1 MKKTLICSYL
11 LLLYCPLLLAEETI
25 QLEELSVT
33 ARPLGLGSL
42 EHIAQPVTVL
52 TEDNLDKIKS
62 ASIGET
68 LSNEIGINST
78 FFGPFASRPI
88 IRGLGGPRVQIL
100 QSGIGS
106 MDVSTISVDHAVTIE
121 PFQAQ
126 QIEIFRGPATLLY
139 GSGASGGLVNLVTG
153 RIPEYVPESFNAAA
167 ETRFNSVDQE
177 KLFAFRADGGVD
189 DFAMHIDGTLRNTN
203 NYESADGEILNSE
216 FENTDVNIGSAYFF
230 DRGYFG
236 VSFGRL
242 ESTHEVPLDPDDPEP
257 VFLETEQDR
266 IDFAAQLADPLPGFS
281 SLRFRAAH
289 NDYDHTEFEGPGIP
303 GTVFFNDEWEGRVE
317 LQHLPVADW
326 FGSLGT
332 QFNLRSFSATGDE
345 AFVPPVKSQGIAAFV
360 LEDTDVGDWHFE
372 LGGRL
377 EHKHYEPTTIS
388 GFSSNDFDVYSIA
401 GGAHWH
407 YTKDYSMGL
416 SLSRSQRVPT
426 EEELFANG
434 PHLATGN
441 FEIGNPGL
449 REETSNNI
457 DLSFKNETGRIT
469 WTLNLFLNY
478 IEDFIFLKGLD
489 LDNDG
494 QIDLVDETGAP
505 GGKLLLTQIQQDNSI
520 FYGAE
525 AEAIIGLLQGAHGD
539 LGLRLFGDYV
549 RGKVD
554 GGNDI
559 PRISPPRLGGGLL
572 YAFDQL
578 RVGVDLIEVFKQR
591 DVNPLETETDGYTL
605 LNADVSYNLSSDGT
619 GTTIFIRG
627 TNLFDQEARQH
638 TSFIKD
644 RAPLAGRSG
653 MIGFRASF

>member
-1 MKKTLICSYL
+1 MKKTLICLYL
-11 LLLYCPLLLAEETI
+11 LLLFCPLLLAEETI
-25 QLEELSVT
+25 QLEELNVT

-42 EHIAQPVTVL
+42 EHIAQPVSVL
-52 TEDNLDKIKS
+52 GGDDLDKVKS
-62 ASIGET
+62 PSIGET
-68 LSNEIGINST
+68 LSNEIGVNAS

-88 IRGLGGPRVQIL
+88 IRGLGGPRVQVL

-139 GSGASGGLVNLVTG
+139 GSSASGGLVNMVTG
-153 RIPEYVPESFNAAA
+153 RIPEYVPEYFTAAA
-167 ETRFNSVDQE
+167 ETRFNSVNQE
-177 KLFAFRADGGVD
+177 KLLAFRTDGGVD
-189 DFAMHIDGTLRNTN
+189 DFAMHVDGTLRDTN
-203 NYESADGEILNSE
+203 NYNAVDGEILNSG
-216 FENTDVNIGSAYFF
+216 FDNTDVNIGSSYFF
-230 DRGYFG
+230 DRGFFG
-236 VSFGRL
+236 ASFGRL
-242 ESTHEVPLDPDDPEP
+242 ESTHEVPLDPDDPEA

-266 IDFAAQLADPLPGFS
+266 IDFAAQLAEPFPGFS
-281 SLRFRAAH
+281 GLRLRAAH
-289 NDYDHTEFEGPGIP
+289 NDYNHTEFEDLATP
-303 GTVFFNDEWEGRVE
+303 GTVFFNDEWEGRLE
-317 LQHLPVADW
+317 LQHLPVVDW

-332 QFNLRSFSATGDE
+332 QFNLRSFSAKGDE
-345 AFVPPVKSQGIAAFV
+345 AFVPAVKSQGIAVFI
-360 LEDTDVGDWHFE
+360 LEDTDVGNWHFE
-372 LGGRL
+372 LGGRF
-377 EHKHYEPTTIS
+377 EYKHYEPTTIS

-401 GGAHWH
+401 GGTHWH
-407 YTKDYSMGL
+407 FTEDYSLGL
-416 SLSRSQRVPT
+416 SLSRSQRVPA

-449 REETSNNI
+449 GEETLNNF
-457 DLSFKNETGRIT
+457 DLSFKNETGRIS

-478 IEDFIFLKGLD
+478 IEDFIFLEGLD

-494 QIDLVDETGAP
+494 QTDLVDETGVP
-505 GGKLLLTQIQQDNSI
+505 GGELLLTQIQQDNSI

-525 AEAIIGLLQGAHGD
+525 AEAIIGLLQGAQGD

-554 GGNDI
+554 SGNDI

-572 YAFDQL
+572 YAFNQL
-578 RVGVDLIEVFKQR
+578 QAGVDLIEVFKQR

-605 LNADVSYNLSSDGT
+605 LNADVSYNFSLDGT

-627 TNLFDQEARQH
+627 INLFDQGARQH

-644 RAPLAGRSG
+644 RAPLPGRSG
-653 MIGFRASF
+653 MIGIRARF